1 MLGRRLG
8 RRFLVSHGPRIGVT
22 PPRLARVDGFFDRH
36 GAKAIL
42 VGRFVG
48 IVRAV
53 APFLAGA
60 SGMRL
65 RAFLPWSLLGTAAW
79 AATFTLVGYIFHAS
93 FSAAADYVAHGA
105 FGLAVVAAR
114 RARMAG
120 APFATIPGVTTPAE
134 LARDPDERGEE
145 IVSVL
150 ADAFGD
156 LIEADERAFRHKF
169 RKMAASPFAFYRGS
183 APLFYADLVRLEDP
197 WADERTS
204 RIWIQGDLHAENFGT
219 YMDSAGI
226 LVFDVNDF
234 DEAYLGHFTWDLRR
248 MAASLAL
255 LGFAKALSD
264 EAIERMIETYGRAY
278 VEQVRAFATGER
290 DSEYRLTL
298 DNTDGVLNGVLL
310 RARLETR
317 VSLLDAATTV
327 EGAERHFSSGA
338 GVRRLEDDERAEVE
352 QAYEAYLE
360 TIPEIKRQH
369 SVSYAVKDVIGRAG
383 FGIGSAG
390 LPAYSLLVEGRT
402 QALENDV
409 VLSMKQG
416 NVAAPSRV
424 VDDQAI
430 REYFEHPGHRTAV
443 SQRAL
448 QAHADP
454 WLGWC
459 ELRGTGQVVKEVSPY
474 EADIDWD
481 QVSDLDE
488 IVELL
493 DYLGQATAKVH
504 CVSDAGSEQTLVEF
518 QTEEAILAVAGDRED
533 EFAAD
538 LVRFGRAYGDLA
550 RDDHRRFVDAF
561 RNGRIPGVP
570 AD

>member
-1 MLGRRLG
+1 M
-8 RRFLVSHGPRIGVT
+8 
-22 PPRLARVDGFFDRH
+22 
-36 GAKAIL
+36 
-42 VGRFVG
+42 
-48 IVRAV
+48 
-53 APFLAGA
+53 
-60 SGMRL
+60 
-65 RAFLPWSLLGTAAW
+65 
-79 AATFTLVGYIFHAS
+79 
-93 FSAAADYVAHGA
+93 
-105 FGLAVVAAR
+105 
-114 RARMAG
+114 
-120 APFATIPGVTTPAE
+120 TTPAE
-134 LARDPDERGEE
+134 LARDNDERSEE
-145 IVSVL
+145 IVTVL

-156 LIEADERAFRHKF
+156 LIEADERAFRRKF

-183 APLFYADLVRLEDP
+183 APLFYADVVRLDDP

-204 RIWIQGDLHAENFGT
+204 RVWIQGDLHAENFGT

-234 DEAYLGHFTWDLRR
+234 DEAYIGHFTWDLRR

-264 EAIERMIETYGRAY
+264 EAIERMIATYAGAY
-278 VEQVRAFATGER
+278 LDQVRAFATGDR
-290 DSEYRLTL
+290 DRDFRLTL
-298 DNTDGVLNGVLL
+298 DNTDGVLHEVLL

-317 VSLLDAATTV
+317 VALLEATTTV
-327 EGAERHFSSGA
+327 EGAERHFSSGS
-338 GVRRLEDDERAEVE
+338 GVRRLEDGEREEVERAF
-352 QAYEAYLE
+352 AGYLD
-360 TIPEIKRQH
+360 TIPEVKRQH
-369 SVSYAVKDVIGRAG
+369 SVSYAVKDVVGRAG

-416 NVAAPSRV
+416 NLAAASRAV
-424 VDDQAI
+424 EDGRI
-430 REYFEHPGHRTAV
+430 ESYFEHQGHRTAV

-459 ELRGTGQVVKEVSPY
+459 ELRGVGQVVKEVSPY

-488 IVELL
+488 VFPLL
-493 DYLGQATAKVH
+493 SYLGAATAKVH
-504 CVSDAGSEQTLVEF
+504 CVSDAGSEQTLVDF
-518 QTEEAILAVAGDRED
+518 QTEEAILTAVDGREE
-533 EFAAD
+533 EFADD
-538 LVRFGRAYGDLA
+538 LVAFGRGYGDLA

>member
-1 MLGRRLG
+1 MAR
-8 RRFLVSHGPRIGVT
+8 SPR
-22 PPRLARVDGFFDRH
+22 
-36 GAKAIL
+36 
-42 VGRFVG
+42 
-48 IVRAV
+48 
-53 APFLAGA
+53 
-60 SGMRL
+60 
-65 RAFLPWSLLGTAAW
+65 
-79 AATFTLVGYIFHAS
+79 
-93 FSAAADYVAHGA
+93 
-105 FGLAVVAAR
+105 
-114 RARMAG
+114 
-120 APFATIPGVTTPAE
+120 ATICGVTTPAE
-134 LARDPDERGEE
+134 LARDPDERGDE

-156 LIEADERAFRHKF
+156 LIEADSRAFRRKF

-183 APLFYADLVRLEDP
+183 APLFYADVMRLDDP

-204 RIWIQGDLHAENFGT
+204 RVWIQGDLHAENFGT

-234 DEAYLGHFTWDLRR
+234 DEAYVGHFTWDLRR

-264 EAIERMIETYGRAY
+264 EAIGRMITVYGRSY
-278 VEQVRAFATGER
+278 LDQVRAFATGER
-290 DSEYRLTL
+290 DSEFRLTL
-298 DNTDGVLNGVLL
+298 DNTDGVLHDVLL

-317 VSLLDAATTV
+317 VGLLDVATTV
-327 EGAERHFSSGA
+327 EGAERRFGSGA
-338 GVRRLEDDERAEVE
+338 GVRRLPDDERAEVE
-352 QAYEAYLE
+352 QAYAAYLD
-360 TIPEIKRQH
+360 TIPEVKRQH
-369 SVSYAVKDVIGRAG
+369 SVSYAVKDVVGRAG

-409 VLSMKQG
+409 LLSMKQG
-416 NVAAPSRV
+416 NVAAASRV
-424 VDDQAI
+424 VSD
-430 REYFEHPGHRTAV
+430 RPVEHYFEHQGHRTAV

-459 ELRGTGQVVKEVSPY
+459 ELRGMGQVVAEVSPY

-488 IVELL
+488 VLDLL
-493 DYLGQATAKVH
+493 RYLGEATAKVH
-504 CVSDAGSEQTLVEF
+504 CVSDAGSEQTLVDF
-518 QTEEAILAVAGDRED
+518 QTEQAIMAVVDGRED
-533 EFAAD
+533 EFCDD
-538 LVRFGRAYGDLA
+538 LVAFGRAYGDLA

>member
-1 MLGRRLG
+1 
-8 RRFLVSHGPRIGVT
+8 
-22 PPRLARVDGFFDRH
+22 
-36 GAKAIL
+36 
-42 VGRFVG
+42 
-48 IVRAV
+48 
-53 APFLAGA
+53 
-60 SGMRL
+60 
-65 RAFLPWSLLGTAAW
+65 
-79 AATFTLVGYIFHAS
+79 
-93 FSAAADYVAHGA
+93 
-105 FGLAVVAAR
+105 
-114 RARMAG
+114 
-120 APFATIPGVTTPAE
+120 VTTPAE
-134 LARDPDERGEE
+134 LARDPDERSQE

-150 ADAFGD
+150 ADAFGE
-156 LIEADERAFRHKF
+156 LIEADSRAFRRKF

-183 APLFYADLVRLEDP
+183 APLFYADVGRLEDP

-204 RIWIQGDLHAENFGT
+204 RVWIQGDLHAENFGT

-234 DEAYLGHFTWDLRR
+234 DEAYVGHFTWDLRR

-264 EAIERMIETYGRAY
+264 EAIERMIACYARAY
-278 VEQVRAFATGER
+278 VEQVRAFATGGHDR
-290 DSEYRLTL
+290 EYRLTL
-298 DNTDGVLNGVLL
+298 DNTDGVLHEVLL

-317 VSLLDAATTV
+317 VALLEATTTV
-327 EGAERHFSSGA
+327 EAAERHFSSGS
-338 GVRRLEDDERAEVE
+338 GVRRLQDGERAEVE
-352 QAYEAYLE
+352 QAFAAYLE
-360 TIPEIKRQH
+360 TIPEVKRQH
-369 SVSYAVKDVIGRAG
+369 SVSYAVKDVVGRAG

-424 VDDQAI
+424 MSDGEI
-430 REYFEHPGHRTAV
+430 ERYFEHQGHRTAV

-459 ELRGTGQVVKEVSPY
+459 ELDGVGQVVKEVSPY

-488 IVELL
+488 VFPLL
-493 DYLGQATAKVH
+493 EYLGQATAKVH
-504 CVSDAGSEQTLVEF
+504 CVSDAGSEQALVDF
-518 QTEEAILAVAGDRED
+518 QTEEAIMTVVDGRED

-538 LVRFGRAYGDLA
+538 LVRFGGAYGNLA
-550 RDDHRRFVDAF
+550 RDDHRLFVDAF